1 MKLSPGLNPTCILYP
16 QDSLIHTEDPI
27 EEGHH
32 GHEEG
37 GFYENVGFE
46 LTSQEIPAQPSNSSK
61 KDFGTLESVKS
72 NRSIKSIDSVK
83 SNKLID
89 STKSTAFNLSPPND
103 IFDQKFITVEEALA
117 ISEAGKR

>member
-1 MKLSPGLNPTCILYP
+1 MGLGLNQSGFFNP
-16 QDSLIHTEDPI
+16 QDSLIQADDPI

-32 GHEEG
+32 HEEG

-46 LTSQEIPAQPSNSSK
+46 MTSQDLPAPPTNSSK

-72 NRSIKSIDSVK
+72 NKSIKSIDSIK

-89 STKSTAFNLSPPND
+89 STKSATFNLTPPND
-103 IFDQKFITVEEALA
+103 IFDQKFITVE
-117 ISEAGKR
+117 